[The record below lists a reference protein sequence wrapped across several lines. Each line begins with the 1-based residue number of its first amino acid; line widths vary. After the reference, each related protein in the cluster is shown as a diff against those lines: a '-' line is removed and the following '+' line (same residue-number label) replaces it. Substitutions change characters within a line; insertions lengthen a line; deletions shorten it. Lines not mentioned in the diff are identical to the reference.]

1 MSRPYWP
8 YYIHA
13 HAALS
18 RMTRRLFLIGKHIDA
33 LKLQLLRSVL

>member
-18 RMTRRLFLIGKHIDA
+18 RMTRRLFLIGKTYRR
-33 LKLQLLRSVL
+33 LKTATLRSVL

>member
-8 YYIHA
+8 YYTHD

-18 RMTRRLFLIGKHIDA
+18 RMTRRLFDWENI
-33 LKLQLLRSVL
+33 